1 MGNHFQQPTSHL
13 STIPAMKLNVILFA
27 LVCFGLLALALA
39 HDGEEHSGN
48 KNDDKN
54 DWDWDRCDDKEDEH
68 ERKEECYWKC
78 VKVCPKKHHST
89 TTAKHTTTTMKHTT
103 STTTDACPHETT
115 STRKHTTSTSRDCPR
130 ETTSTRKH
138 TTSTTKKPCDE

>member
-89 TTAKHTTTTMKHTT
+89 TTAKHTTTTPKETTTTMKHTT

-115 STRKHTTSTSRDCPR
+115 TTR
-130 ETTSTRKH
+130 H
-138 TTSTTKKPCDE
+138 TTSTTKKP